1 MARDKLVRRFSV
13 AELAPTLGELELSIP
28 LEHRETT
35 DVGEIPFA
43 ASSSSKRRLT
53 LGSNGETRELSF
65 DAHVNRSVVRTL
77 DIFHRS
83 KFEWH
88 TGE

>member
-35 DVGEIPFA
+35 DVGEIPL
-43 ASSSSKRRLT
+43 RVQLEQTQVDGVRT
-53 LGSNGETRELSF
+53 VRPRTVF
-65 DAHVNRSVVRTL
+65 DAPCNRSVVRTL
-77 DIFHRS
+77 DIFHARNS
-83 KFEWH
+83 SGTQE
-88 TGE
+88 